1 MTSKS
6 VLHALYSVK
15 KCHVPALRAFR
26 GVPNPLMYNENTV
39 MLLGD
44 AKCNL
49 VDLRNE
55 LAKMLPSVCE
65 V

>member
-26 GVPNPLMYNENTV
+26 GKEEADKFAAESTETKNITNVSLRQLKHWEYN
-39 MLLGD
+39 
-44 AKCNL
+44 K
-49 VDLRNE
+49 
-55 LAKMLPSVCE
+55 
-65 V
+65 